1 MNTFGFVLIL
11 SLANIIQ
18 GITGFAGAPIAMPP
32 CIALVGISDAK
43 SAITFVFFIT
53 SLVVTLKNLKDIDF
67 KQLGIILG
75 FMSFGVVGGMWMFS
89 HLPLDI
95 LMLVYGIVIVLI
107 GAKKLFLPGKRPLP
121 KAVSYMV
128 LVLAGLMQGLFTS
141 GGPFLALYSAE
152 AIKDKRVFRPTVTTV
167 WTVLNTYMVI
177 SMYTKDMYTETSLKL
192 IGFSIIPVF
201 VAIYLGKILNK
212 KMKQATFLK
221 LVYALLIL
229 SGSLLIYNYYVPV
242 HV

>member
-1 MNTFGFVLIL
+1 
-11 SLANIIQ
+11 
-18 GITGFAGAPIAMPP
+18 
-32 CIALVGISDAK
+32 
-43 SAITFVFFIT
+43 
-53 SLVVTLKNLKDIDF
+53 
-67 KQLGIILG
+67 
-75 FMSFGVVGGMWMFS
+75 
-89 HLPLDI
+89 
-95 LMLVYGIVIVLI
+95 
-107 GAKKLFLPGKRPLP
+107 
-121 KAVSYMV
+121 
-128 LVLAGLMQGLFTS
+128 MQGLFTS

-177 SMYTKDMYTETSLKL
+177 SMYTKDMYTETSFKL